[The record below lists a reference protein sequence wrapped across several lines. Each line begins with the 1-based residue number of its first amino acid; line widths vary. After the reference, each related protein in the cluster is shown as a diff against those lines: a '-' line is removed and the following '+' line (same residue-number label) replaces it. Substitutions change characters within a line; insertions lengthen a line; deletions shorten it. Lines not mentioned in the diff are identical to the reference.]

1 MRRVGIIGAGRFGMA
16 LAQSL
21 AESGTEVLLLD
32 RNGALVQRA
41 LEVVSE
47 SIQGDATSARILEEA
62 GFAECDVAV
71 VAIGSNIEASTLA
84 LANCKDL
91 GIPLVY
97 AKASSEL
104 HGKILLKLGADQVIY
119 PDRESAHRLAHTI
132 MSGGAFDLLEVSEGC
147 SIAAIDVPD
156 SCADKTLAQ
165 ADLRK
170 KTGVTVLCIRRLDEN
185 PKRPRAVL
193 IPGPNDQIHAD
204 DKLIVF
210 GTRKQID
217 ALSGEG

>member
-84 LANCKDL
+84 LAKCKDL
-91 GIPLVY
+91 GIPLVC

-147 SIAAIDVPD
+147 SIAEIDVPD

>member
-21 AESGTEVLLLD
+21 AESGTEVLLLE

-47 SIQGDATSARILEEA
+47 SVQGDATSARILEEA

-119 PDRESAHRLAHTI
+119 PDRDSAHRLAHTI

-147 SIAAIDVPD
+147 SSAGIDVPD

-170 KTGVTVLCIRRLDEN
+170 KTGVTVLCIRRLDETAA
-185 PKRPRAVL
+185 PPRNQVETMSQE
-193 IPGPNDQIHAD
+193 PMSP
-204 DKLIVF
+204 
-210 GTRKQID
+210 
-217 ALSGEG
+217 S